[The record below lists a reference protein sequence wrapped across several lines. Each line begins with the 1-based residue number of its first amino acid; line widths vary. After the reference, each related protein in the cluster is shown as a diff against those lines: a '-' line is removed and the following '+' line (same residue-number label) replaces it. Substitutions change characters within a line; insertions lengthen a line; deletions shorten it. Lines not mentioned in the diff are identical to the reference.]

1 MWDPCTGV
9 PRWPAFV
16 RRRPRYTH
24 RQLLTPRSPHPPLAA
39 PLVPSQPP
47 PPDAPLAPIRPPFI
61 GCASRAKP
69 ASISAACASRAEP
82 AFAAIGCTSTPS
94 RSPIPPP
101 NDATPA
107 RCNRLPR
114 PRLAVRSRH
123 ASNDRSHRHR
133 SRYCQMPSHLAI
145 AILTSSAAAPHTE
158 VASST
163 AGRASR
169 AKPASSTGR
178 ASRANPASLHR
189 LRLSRQAGLHLRRPC
204 LSRRAGLRCHRL
216 HLYAKPPPAP
226 TVPARELHVAGRD
239 STLPP
244 PHDAGLHDACTAGLT
259 AHEAAQ
265 PPPRRL
271 DHHGR
276 CLASQPPQSMPP
288 QPPPVTTAVGSRNH
302 RQPDLT
308 RGVVA
313 SSRIAGVT
321 TGSRRPPPPHLSSGR
336 ASVLGTGGSSGSV
349 SRHVATAPGR
359 CRPKPPPNLVAEL
372 PGRHRLSLGD
382 RIRPPRHRIRS
393 APTPCPELVPCRR
406 PDRLGRERGKESPA
420 AAVLAAARLCRRRR
434 GWGGEEKGGDGAAC
448 SPPASPPGQGD
459 RARFSSPYRRFQK
472 RKDATQC

>member
-1 MWDPCTGV
+1 MLHHHSSSADMWDPCTGV

-24 RQLLTPRSPHPPLAA
+24 RQLLTPRSPHPLLAA

-123 ASNDRSHRHR
+123 ASNDRGHRHR

-145 AILTSSAAAPHTE
+145 AILTSSAAAT
-158 VASST
+158 ST
-163 AGRASR
+163 
-169 AKPASSTGR
+169 
-178 ASRANPASLHR
+178 
-189 LRLSRQAGLHLRRPC
+189 
-204 LSRRAGLRCHRL
+204 
-216 HLYAKPPPAP
+216 
-226 TVPARELHVAGRD
+226 
-239 STLPP
+239 
-244 PHDAGLHDACTAGLT
+244 PHDAGLHNACTAGLT
-259 AHEAAQ
+259 AHEAAR

-349 SRHVATAPGR
+349 SRQVATAPGR
-359 CRPKPPPNLVAEL
+359 RRPKPPPNLVAEL

-393 APTPCPELVPCRR
+393 APTPCPELVPCRS

-434 GWGGEEKGGDGAAC
+434 GWGGEEKGGDGVAC

-459 RARFSSPYRRFQK
+459 RARFSGPYRRFQK